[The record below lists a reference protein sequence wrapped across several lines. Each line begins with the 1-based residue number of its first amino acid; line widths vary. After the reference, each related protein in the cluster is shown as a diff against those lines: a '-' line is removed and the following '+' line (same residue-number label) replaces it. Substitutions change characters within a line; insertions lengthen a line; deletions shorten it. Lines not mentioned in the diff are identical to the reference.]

1 MEITL
6 RAQYLWS
13 ERKPYLTC
21 GNVDTSLEVEMWDGG
36 LQEQEVLAIEKIKA
50 AFSAN
55 VSKPDKPVR
64 GGSIGEQLQSYGF
77 TGNGMFPWKGY
88 AGFRFVEAKKEGE
101 FDLVI
106 VTHCNVIIVE
116 LKDWNHQPVTARGD
130 TWYKGDMNMG
140 RSPVSVTRGKKIHY
154 SMVMNKVTDKHNVL
168 QEDRGIGKCMINRI
182 LWAVMN

>member
-1 MEITL
+1 MTKWKYHSEHNTSG
-6 RAQYLWS
+6 S

-88 AGFRFVEAKKEGE
+88 AGFRFVEAK
-101 FDLVI
+101 I
-106 VTHCNVIIVE
+106 
-116 LKDWNHQPVTARGD
+116 
-130 TWYKGDMNMG
+130 
-140 RSPVSVTRGKKIHY
+140 
-154 SMVMNKVTDKHNVL
+154 
-168 QEDRGIGKCMINRI
+168 
-182 LWAVMN
+182 